1 MANSSLNLVSLD
13 VPSLETSLKNFMR
26 SQAQFR
32 DYDFDG
38 SNLSA
43 LIRILAFNTHLNAFY
58 LNMVHAEG
66 WNDSAQTRG
75 SIISHAKEL
84 NYVPRSARSGRARI
98 AISFSGTEPSY
109 VIEKGKTF
117 SAIIKNRGVVFSI
130 PETSIL
136 TSSNGSFSFETDLYE
151 GRYVSDSHVVN
162 YSDESQR
169 FILSN
174 PSVDT
179 RSLVVVVYED
189 GQVSGT
195 TYSRATTLLDL
206 DGTSRV
212 YFLQAAETGQYEVIF
227 GDSVIGRRPADG
239 ATVILDYRVTN
250 GKDGNGARAFSIDF
264 GIGSGSSNVRVTTV
278 SSAEGGD
285 SAESIESI
293 RYYAP
298 RHFQVQERAVTALDY
313 AILLKTQFP
322 EIRAVSAYGGEDA
335 VPPMYGKVIV
345 AVDVVNVDGIPQSKR
360 DEYYDFLKKRAG
372 LTIEPIIVEPEYTYV
387 SIRSEVLYNIN
398 LTTIS
403 PENVGA
409 IVMDSVLDYADE
421 FLNDFE
427 VVLRYSRLVGLID
440 DSHQSIVGNQ
450 TTVEIYKKVT
460 LDAEVAQTFRLS
472 FDMPLYDGYPQSGTV
487 FPIGDAR
494 TIRSAQY
501 AVASENRYVTDDGDG
516 SLWEAVDRGDSTV
529 LIKKLGTVDY
539 ATGSLQVSGL
549 LADRLI
555 GGNDLKIYARPA
567 ELDVAATKQTILAT
581 ESDEIRISVE
591 ATRE

>member
-1 MANSSLNLVSLD
+1 MANSSISLVSLD
-13 VPSLETSLKNFMR
+13 VPTLEASLKSFMR
-26 SQAQFR
+26 AQPLFR

-38 SNLSA
+38 SNLAA
-43 LIRILAFNTHLNAFY
+43 LIRLLSYNTHLNAFY
-58 LNMVHAEG
+58 LNMVHSEG

-75 SIISHAKEL
+75 SIVSHAKEL
-84 NYVPRSARSGRARI
+84 NYVPRSARSARARLSL
-98 AISFSGTEPSY
+98 SFSGTEPSY

-117 SAIIKNRGVVFSI
+117 SAIIKNRGVIFSI

-136 TSSNGSFSFETDLYE
+136 TSSNGTFSFETDVYE

-162 YSDESQR
+162 YSDEAQR
-169 FILSN
+169 FLLSN
-174 PSVDT
+174 PSVDS

-189 GQVSGT
+189 GQVSGMS
-195 TYSRATTLLDL
+195 YSRATTLLDL

-212 YFLQAAETGQYEVIF
+212 YFLQATETGQYEVIF

-239 ATVILDYRVTN
+239 ATVILDYRVTG
-250 GKDGNGARAFSIDF
+250 GKEGNGARAFSIDF
-264 GIGSGSSNVRVTTV
+264 GIGEGSSNVRVSTV
-278 SSAEGGD
+278 SAAEGGD
-285 SAESIESI
+285 GPESIESI

-322 EIRAVSAYGGEDA
+322 EIRAVSSYGGEDA
-335 VPPMYGKVIV
+335 VPPKYGKVIV
-345 AVDVVNVDGIPQSKR
+345 AVDVTNVDGIPQSKR
-360 DEYYDFLKKRAG
+360 DEYYDFLKRRAG
-372 LTIEPIIVEPEYTYV
+372 LTIEPVIVEPEYTFV

-409 IVMDSVLDYADE
+409 IVTDAVLTYADE
-421 FLNDFE
+421 FLNDFD

-440 DSHQSIVGNQ
+440 DSHLSIVGNQ
-450 TTVEIYKKVT
+450 TSVEIYKKVT
-460 LDAEVAQTFRLS
+460 LDAEVPQTFGID
-472 FDMPLYDGYPQSGTV
+472 FGMPLYDGYPQSGTV
-487 FPIGDAR
+487 FPIGDLR
-494 TIRSAQY
+494 TIRSAPY

-516 SLWEAVDRGDSTV
+516 NLWEAVDRGASTI
-529 LIKKLGTVDY
+529 LIKKLGSVDY
-539 ATGSLQVSGL
+539 STGSLLVSGL

-555 GGNDLKIYARPA
+555 GGSDLKVYARPA
-567 ELDVAATKQTILAT
+567 ELDFEATRRTILTT

>member
-1 MANSSLNLVSLD
+1 MANSSLSLVSLD
-13 VPSLETSLKNFMR
+13 VPTLEASLKNFMR

-43 LIRILAFNTHLNAFY
+43 LIRLLSYNSYLNGFY
-58 LNMVHAEG
+58 LNMIHSEG

-75 SIISHAKEL
+75 SIVSHAKEL
-84 NYVPRSARSGRARI
+84 NYVPRSARSARARI
-98 AISFSGTEPSY
+98 AIAFTGTEPSY
-109 VIEKGKTF
+109 VVEKGKTF
-117 SAIIKNRGVVFSI
+117 SAVIKNRGVIFSI
-130 PETSIL
+130 PETSIV
-136 TSSNGSFSFETDLYE
+136 TSSNGSFYFETDIYE

-162 YSDESQR
+162 YSDEAQR

-174 PSVDT
+174 PNVDA
-179 RSLVVVVYED
+179 RSLVVIVYED

-206 DGTSRV
+206 DGSSRV
-212 YFLQAAETGQYEVIF
+212 YFLQATETGQYEVIF

-239 ATVILDYRVTN
+239 ATVILDYRVTG
-250 GKDGNGARAFSIDF
+250 GKEGNGARAFSIDF
-264 GIGSGSSNVRVTTV
+264 GIGTGASGVRVTTI

-285 SAESIESI
+285 SMESIESI

-345 AVDVVNVDGIPQSKR
+345 AVDVIDVDGIPRSKS

-372 LTIEPIIVEPEYTYV
+372 LTIEPVIVEPEYTYV
-387 SIRSEVLYNIN
+387 AVRSEVLYNIN

-409 IVMDSVLDYADE
+409 IVMDSVLDFADE

-440 DSHQSIVGNQ
+440 SSHPSIVGNQ
-450 TTVEIYKKVT
+450 TTVEVYKKVT
-460 LDAEVAQTFRLS
+460 LDAEVVQTFGLD
-472 FDMPLYDGYPQSGTV
+472 FDMPLYDGYPQTGSV

-494 TIRSAQY
+494 TIRSAPY

-516 SLWEAVDRGDSTV
+516 NLWEAVDRGESTV

-539 ATGSLQVSGL
+539 ATGSLRVSGL

-555 GGNDLKIYARPA
+555 GGSDLKVYARPA
-567 ELDVAATKQTILAT
+567 ELDVSATKRTILAT
-581 ESDEIRISVE
+581 ESDEIRIGVS